1 MGNLTS
7 SSGPRIPNYKPGK
20 VYLFTFPSVR
30 CCPTISPF
38 ALKVESWLRLNG
50 IEYEAIRSYSHWSKK
65 GQVPF
70 VEVDG
75 REINESSFI
84 IKELAAKFNKLDD
97 LTAEQQ
103 AVSSMVEAMV
113 DNHLVWSYSHY
124 RMLGPEAPVFFEM
137 WEGMGAVK
145 RAIASRTIPRNY
157 RSRLEGHGIG
167 RNTVEE
173 IHAMGC
179 DDIRALSGLL
189 GDKQFLMGGE
199 APTAVDCAVFS
210 HLAQIWYSPLK
221 PPHKAVMETEAKNLG
236 PYLDRLKSIIWPDWE
251 EFCAANVQGSEK
263 LPTEDNKEASSDQ
276 QE

>member
-124 RMLGPEAPVFFEM
+124 RMLVRKLPSS
-137 WEGMGAVK
+137 
-145 RAIASRTIPRNY
+145 SRC
-157 RSRLEGHGIG
+157 G
-167 RNTVEE
+167 REW
-173 IHAMGC
+173 
-179 DDIRALSGLL
+179 R
-189 GDKQFLMGGE
+189 GE
-199 APTAVDCAVFS
+199 ARHRVPDNS
-210 HLAQIWYSPLK
+210 AQLQIP
-221 PPHKAVMETEAKNLG
+221 AGG
-236 PYLDRLKSIIWPDWE
+236 PRDRPEHSRGDSRHGLRRHPGSVWP
-251 EFCAANVQGSEK
+251 AR
-263 LPTEDNKEASSDQ
+263 
-276 QE
+276 